1 MATTAS
7 PYGLRP
13 VNLVGGQVYAGSTR
27 NIPIASG
34 YNTAIGYGDIVQI
47 ATDGTITKVTTL
59 GTAASQFPA
68 GTVGVFLGCSYTDPN
83 LKYKLFNQQWP
94 ANTVAADAI
103 AVVCDDPDVIYQV
116 QANGTLAQATLG
128 GNYGVVQNAVNL
140 NTGNSRVALDT
151 ATVGTATTLGF
162 RVVGFV
168 DAPGSAVGDA
178 FTDVLVKFNH
188 GIHTYY
194 NATGV
199 A

>member
-83 LKYKLFNQQWP
+83 LKYKLFNQQWI

-103 AVVCDDPDVIYQV
+103 AVVCDDPDVVYQV
-116 QANGTLAQATLG
+116 QANGPLAQATLG

-151 ATVGTATTLGF
+151 TTVGTATTLGF

>member
-83 LKYKLFNQQWP
+83 LKYKLFNQQWI

-103 AVVCDDPDVIYQV
+103 AVVCDDPDVVYQV
-116 QANGTLAQATLG
+116 QANGPLAQATLG